1 MTAGKRR
8 TAREMAVQM
17 LYQSDLGG
25 SPLPNIFSTFDLA
38 DYLARPASAK
48 PHRAGA
54 GKRKGGGGGAASA
67 GGTAGTTGTA
77 GTAANLGGESESAA
91 GAAGAG
97 AAGSG
102 GIATADRAEL
112 ARQRRRVEDA
122 FQYAQTL
129 VRGTVD
135 HREQIDSMIR
145 GQADNW
151 RLERMPAVDRNIL
164 RLAIYEMLYERDTPK
179 LVVVDEAIELAKKFG
194 SEQSGRFVN
203 GLLDG
208 LLKQHSFPGSLT

>member
-8 TAREMAVQM
+8 TAREMAIQM

-25 SPLPNIFSTFDLA
+25 SPLPNIFNTFDLA
-38 DYLARPASAK
+38 EYLARPPGSA
-48 PHRAGA
+48 AA
-54 GKRKGGGGGAASA
+54 AKRKGGAARAAAEASEAAGDDGVTAPGAGPGADEAAAPPAASSA
-67 GGTAGTTGTA
+67 GVAQR
-77 GTAANLGGESESAA
+77 
-91 GAAGAG
+91 
-97 AAGSG
+97 
-102 GIATADRAEL
+102 ADQ
-112 ARQRRRVEDA
+112 ARQRHRVEEA
-122 FQYAQTL
+122 FQYAQRL

-135 HREQIDSMIR
+135 HREEIDEMIR

-208 LLKQHSFPGSLT
+208 LLKQHTFPGSLT